1 MSSILPHFT
10 RGGMLLLAMLISSS
24 AFAQTVALSTPFSLA
39 SEVAKQEIGSLKF
52 VLDQLETKHDI
63 RFNYASQLV
72 EGKRAPLGTPQKAK
86 TLDEALTSILQPL
99 DLQYEK
105 ISEQIYGIYP
115 VESNKAKSSD
125 ERSTTT
131 EEESLYASHVNT
143 LNRMKNL
150 PLRAPVVVERDIS
163 GQVTDE
169 ENEPLPGVNVLVKAT
184 TIGTVTDIDG
194 NYRLTVPENAEI
206 LVFSSVGYVT
216 EEAAIGGQS
225 VINLSLVP
233 NVQALSEVVVVG
245 YGTQEKSDLTG
256 AISSVES
263 QDITRLSERRLE
275 NALQGRAAGVQVMR
289 TEGNPGAPARV
300 NIRGSGS
307 IGNTDPLWI
316 VDGVPMDPGN
326 FFNPNDVESMEIL
339 KDASAAAIYGARAA
353 HGVILVTTKRGSE
366 GRIKVNFNT
375 QVGLRQPRPLPNM
388 LGTEDF
394 VRASSIARINGGGS
408 PEPAWNNPESLPSTN
423 WVDEVFDGSGI
434 EQMHNISI
442 SGGNENASFFVS
454 GAYDRE
460 EGVMINN
467 WFERFAV
474 RANSDFKIG
483 KRVRIGES
491 LLVSR
496 TRENPTAND
505 GGDLQTVFRAIPIM
519 PVRDE
524 SNPFGGWGTADS
536 YFQGPNPVAQQMQDH
551 ILDNVNRIN
560 GNIYAE
566 VDILDGLMLRGS
578 IGANITALHGERFEE
593 SFNYGAL
600 ADPNNYLQMRSRDS
614 ESFNTNLVLTYNK
627 SLGKHDFTV
636 MGGYESF
643 RSDGIDFTARAQ
655 GFPVNL
661 ARSFSL
667 ATGAVD
673 ISDRTTIDD
682 QYRLESIF
690 GRINYSFDSKYL
702 LSASVRRD
710 GSSRFGAANQFGVFP
725 SFSAGWRIIEEG
737 FMQNV
742 GWLSDLKIRAS
753 WGILGSDRIGNY
765 IFSRTYAS
773 NRSTYAFDPTGL
785 SGGSKERGFYLS
797 RFPNTEVKWEEV
809 VQTDIGVDVG
819 LLEGR
824 FNITADYYIK
834 NTTDMLI
841 GVAIPPSSGI
851 SEENRNP
858 QGVPINVGEVENR
871 GFELALN
878 YRQNVGDW
886 TFDITGNAAWNQ
898 NEVRALENNQ
908 QILTGG
914 GGHGYTGNTSITVAG
929 QPMGTFFG
937 LMADGIFQSYD
948 EIRDHANQGSS
959 PFDAE
964 GVLLPADQLTG
975 RTAPGDLRYRDVNG
989 DGRINNDDRTYIG
1002 NPWPEMIYGLNANI
1016 TFRNFDFTMF
1026 FQGVQGVD
1034 LFNAPKAYT
1043 RTVFSDYNTSDLVF
1057 EAWTPENPTEHPRL
1071 IATDP
1076 NGNFRQPSTYHIEDG
1091 SFLRLRNIQL
1101 GYTLP
1106 NAVLD
1111 RLGMTQARI
1120 FVNAQNIL
1128 TLTNYEGIDPEVVGN
1143 GNNTQR
1149 GVDHYRQY
1157 PQTTLVSA
1165 GLQLGF

>member
-1 MSSILPHFT
+1 MCSILPHFL
-10 RGGMLLLAMLISSS
+10 RNSILLLAMLVSSC
-24 AFAQTVALSTPFSLA
+24 AFAQTVALSTPFPTV
-39 SEVAKQEIGSLKF
+39 SEVPRQEVGSLKF
-52 VLDQLETKHDI
+52 VLEQLETEHDV

-72 EGKRAPLGTPQKAK
+72 EGKRVSARASRQAK
-86 TLDEALTSILQPL
+86 TLDEKLVLLLKPL
-99 DLQYEK
+99 GLRYEK
-105 ISEQIYGIYP
+105 ISDQIYGIYP
-115 VESNKAKSSD
+115 EASRAKSNREETTATD
-125 ERSTTT
+125 EQ
-131 EEESLYASHVNT
+131 SLYNAHVNAV
-143 LNRMKNL
+143 NRMKNM
-150 PLRAPVVVERDIS
+150 PLRAPVVIERDIS
-163 GQVTDE
+163 GQVID
-169 ENEPLPGVNVLVKAT
+169 ENEDPLPGVNVVAKGT

-194 NYRLTVPENAEI
+194 NYRLSVPDNTEI
-206 LVFSSVGYVT
+206 LVFSSVGYTT
-216 EEAAIGGQS
+216 EEVTIGSQS
-225 VINLSLVP
+225 VINMAMLPDIKS
-233 NVQALSEVVVVG
+233 LSEIVVVG

-275 NALQGRAAGVQVMR
+275 NALQGRAAGVQVVR
-289 TEGNPGAPARV
+289 TEGSPGAPARV

-353 HGVILVTTKRGSE
+353 HGVILVTTKRGAE
-366 GRIKVNFNT
+366 GRVKVNFNT

-394 VRASSIARINGGGS
+394 VRASSIARINAGQD
-408 PEPAWNNPESLPSTN
+408 PEPAWDNPESLPNTN

-442 SGGNENASFFVS
+442 SGGNENASFFIS

-467 WFERFAV
+467 WFERFAL
-474 RANSDFKIG
+474 RANSDYKIG

-496 TRENPTAND
+496 TRENPTSSD

-524 SNPFGGWGTADS
+524 SNPFGGWGTAAS
-536 YFQGPNPVAQQMQDH
+536 YFQGPNPVAAQMQNH
-551 ILDNVNRIN
+551 ILQKVNRIN
-560 GNIYAE
+560 GNVYAE
-566 VDILDGLMLRGS
+566 VDIIDGLMLRGS
-578 IGANITALHGERFEE
+578 VGVNIAALQREHFAE
-593 SFNYGAL
+593 SFSYGAL
-600 ADPNNYLQMRSRDS
+600 SNPINSLTMRSRDS
-614 ESFNTNLVLTYNK
+614 ESLNTNLVLTYNK

-643 RSDGIDFTARAQ
+643 RSDGIDFTATAQ
-655 GFPVNL
+655 DFPVNF
-661 ARSFSL
+661 ARSFAL

-682 QYRLESIF
+682 QYRLESLF
-690 GRINYSFDSKYL
+690 GRINYSFDNKYL

-710 GSSRFGAANQFGVFP
+710 GSSRFGTANQFGVFP
-725 SFSAGWRIIEEG
+725 SFSAGWRIIEEE

-742 GWLSDLKIRAS
+742 DWLSDLKLRAS
-753 WGILGSDRIGNY
+753 WGILGSDRIGDY
-765 IFSRTYAS
+765 IFSPTYR
-773 NRSTYAFDPTGL
+773 NTRSTYAFDPTGQ
-785 SGGSKERGFYLS
+785 SGGNKVRGFYLS
-797 RFPNTEVKWEEV
+797 RFPNQEVKWEEI
-809 VQTDIGVDVG
+809 VQTDIGIDVG
-819 LLEGR
+819 LLDGR
-824 FNITADYYIK
+824 FNITADYYVK

-841 GVAIPPSSGI
+841 GVQLPPSYGVSQ
-851 SEENRNP
+851 ENRNP
-858 QGVPINVGEVENR
+858 QSTQLNIGEVENR

-898 NEVRALENNQ
+898 NEVRALDDNQ
-908 QILTGG
+908 QILAGG
-914 GGHGYTGNTSITVAG
+914 GGHGYSGPTSITEAG

-937 LMADGIFQSYD
+937 LDAIGIFQTQAQID
-948 EIRDHANQGSS
+948 ELNEASPTGVYQNQS
-959 PFDAE
+959 
-964 GVLLPADQLTG
+964 
-975 RTAPGDLRYRDVNG
+975 TAPGDLQYRDVNG
-989 DGRINNDDRTYIG
+989 DGVITPDDRTYIG

-1043 RTVFSDYNTSDLVF
+1043 RTVFSDYNTSDLAF

-1076 NGNFRQPSTYHIEDG
+1076 NGNFRQPSSYHIEDG

-1106 NAVLD
+1106 NPVLN
-1111 RLGMTQARI
+1111 RLGLTQARI

-1128 TLTNYEGIDPEVVGN
+1128 TITQYEGIDPEVVGSESSSN
-1143 GNNTQR
+1143 ANTQR

-1157 PQTTLVSA
+1157 PQTTLISA

>member
-1 MSSILPHFT
+1 MCSILRHFI
-10 RGGMLLLAMLISSS
+10 RSGILLLALLVGNF
-24 AFAQTVALSTPFSLA
+24 ATAQTVALSTPFPTTIDLP
-39 SEVAKQEIGSLKF
+39 KQEVSSLKT
-52 VLDQLETKHDI
+52 VLNQLETKHDV

-72 EGKRAPLGTPQKAK
+72 EGKRVNPGASEKSK
-86 TLDEALTSILQPL
+86 TLDEALENLLSPL
-99 DLQYEK
+99 GLRHEK

-115 VESNKAKSSD
+115 VVPSPKSTQEKQKVSEEQSFYDAHLKAID
-125 ERSTTT
+125 
-131 EEESLYASHVNT
+131 
-143 LNRMKNL
+143 RMKKL
-150 PLRAPVVVERDIS
+150 PLRAPVIVEKNVSGTVV
-163 GQVTDE
+163 DE
-169 ENEPLPGVNVLVKAT
+169 NEEPLPGVNVLVKAT

-194 NYRLTVPENAEI
+194 NFRLTVPDDAQT
-206 LVFSSVGYVT
+206 LVFSSVGYT
-216 EEAAIGGQS
+216 TQEIDINGRS
-225 VINLSLVP
+225 VIDLTMAP
-233 NVQALSEVVVVG
+233 DVQALSEVVVVG

-263 QDITRLSERRLE
+263 EDITRLSERRLE
-275 NALQGRAAGVQVMR
+275 TALQGRAAGVQVMR
-289 TEGNPGAPARV
+289 TEGNPGAPAKV

-353 HGVILVTTKRGSE
+353 HGVILVTTKRGAE
-366 GRIKVNFNT
+366 GRVKVNFNT
-375 QVGLRQPRPLPNM
+375 QVGRRQPRPLPNM
-388 LGTEDF
+388 LGTVDF
-394 VRASSIARINGGGS
+394 VRASSIARINAGQD
-408 PEPAWNNPESLPSTN
+408 PEPAWDNPESLPNTN

-434 EQMHNISI
+434 EQMHNLSI
-442 SGGNENASFFVS
+442 SGGNENASFFIS

-467 WFERFAV
+467 WFERFAL
-474 RANSDFKIG
+474 RANSDYKIG

-524 SNPFGGWGTADS
+524 SNPFGGWGTAAS
-536 YFQGPNPVAQQMQDH
+536 YFQGPNPVAVQMQNH
-551 ILDNVNRIN
+551 ILQNINRIN
-560 GNIYAE
+560 GNVYAE
-566 VDILDGLMLRGS
+566 VDILSGLMLRGS
-578 IGANITALHGERFEE
+578 VGANIAALQQEHFAE

-600 ADPNNYLQMRSRDS
+600 SNPINSLTMRSRDS
-614 ESFNTNLVLTYNK
+614 QSLNTNLVLTYNK
-627 SLGKHDFTV
+627 SLGRHDFTV
-636 MGGYESF
+636 MGGYERF
-643 RSDGIDFTARAQ
+643 RSDGIDFAATAQ
-655 GFPVNL
+655 DFPVNF
-661 ARSFSL
+661 ARSFAL

-673 ISDRTTIDD
+673 ISERQTIDD

-690 GRINYSFDSKYL
+690 GRINYSFDNKYL

-710 GSSRFGAANQFGVFP
+710 GSSRFGPEFQHGVFP
-725 SFSAGWRIIEEG
+725 SFSAGWRIVEEG
-737 FMQNV
+737 FMQNAN
-742 GWLSDLKIRAS
+742 WLSDLKLRAS
-753 WGILGSDRIGNY
+753 WGVLGSDRIGNY
-765 IFSRTYAS
+765 IFSRTYT
-773 NRSTYAFDPTGL
+773 NIRSTYAFDPTGQ
-785 SGGSKERGFYLS
+785 SGGNKVRGFYLS
-797 RFPNTEVKWEEV
+797 RSPNREVKWEEI
-809 VQTDIGVDVG
+809 VQTDIGVDIG
-819 LLEGR
+819 LLDGR

-841 GVAIPPSSGI
+841 GVELPPSSGI
-851 SEENRNP
+851 SQENRNP
-858 QGVPINVGEVENR
+858 EGVEINYGEVENR

-886 TFDITGNAAWNQ
+886 TFDITGNASWNQ
-898 NEVRALENNQ
+898 NEVRALDNNQ

-914 GGHGYTGNTSITVAG
+914 GGHGYTGNTSITEAG
-929 QPMGTFFG
+929 RPMGTFFG
-937 LMADGIFQSYD
+937 LIADGIFQSYD
-948 EIRDHANQGSS
+948 EIRAHANQGSS
-959 PFDAE
+959 PFDDE
-964 GVLLPADQLTG
+964 GNLLPADQLTG
-975 RTAPGDLRYRDVNG
+975 RTAPGDLRYRDINN
-989 DGRINNDDRTYIG
+989 DGVINNDDRTYIG
-1002 NPWPEMIYGLNANI
+1002 NPWPEMFYGLNANI
-1016 TFRNFDFTMF
+1016 TFRNFDFTVF

-1106 NAVLD
+1106 NPVLD
-1111 RLGMTQARI
+1111 RLGLAQARI

-1128 TLTNYEGIDPEVVGN
+1128 TFTNYEGIDPEVVGN